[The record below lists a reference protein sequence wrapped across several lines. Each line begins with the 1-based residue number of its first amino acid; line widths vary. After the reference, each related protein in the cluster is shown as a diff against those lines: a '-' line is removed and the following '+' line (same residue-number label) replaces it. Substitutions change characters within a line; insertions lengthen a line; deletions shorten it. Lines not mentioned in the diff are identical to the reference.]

1 MGRIAVLLAV
11 LCALA
16 APAGAQAAGLT
27 ATKRV
32 LSRELARAGGSAGAY
47 VVALDTGRALY
58 ATRADVRRMP
68 ASVEKLYTTATAMLL
83 YGTGG
88 HLTPT
93 VLAGGVPDE
102 PAVLNGN
109 LVLRG
114 GGDPTFGPA
123 AADALAERLVNG
135 GLTEITGRVVGDESA
150 FDGFRGV
157 PSSNYALTSDVGPLS
172 ALSYDHGRTGKRRP
186 YWQASPAKFAATALA
201 KALRERGVAIGGG
214 ARAGEA

>member
-1 MGRIAVLLAV
+1 MARIAVLIAV
-11 LCALA
+11 LCAVA
-16 APAGAQAAGLT
+16 APAGAKAAGLT

-47 VVALDTGRALY
+47 VVDLDTGRALY
-58 ATRADVRRMP
+58 ANRADVRRMP

-88 HLTPT
+88 HLTTT

-102 PAVLNGN
+102 AGVLNGN

-123 AADALAERLVNG
+123 AADAL
-135 GLTEITGRVVGDESA
+135 
-150 FDGFRGV
+150 
-157 PSSNYALTSDVGPLS
+157 
-172 ALSYDHGRTGKRRP
+172 
-186 YWQASPAKFAATALA
+186 
-201 KALRERGVAIGGG
+201 
-214 ARAGEA
+214 